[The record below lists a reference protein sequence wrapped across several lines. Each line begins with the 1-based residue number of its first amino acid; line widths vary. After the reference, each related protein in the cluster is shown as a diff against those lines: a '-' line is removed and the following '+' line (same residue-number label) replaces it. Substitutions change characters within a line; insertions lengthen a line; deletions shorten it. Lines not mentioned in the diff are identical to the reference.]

1 MTFRFICKVVTSKI
15 WWYTKKFASKLGIS
29 ERTLR
34 EYENDQIEP
43 SESVQLKLFEL
54 KEKLRVKVDLD
65 ATYYHIQHNGNT
77 FDGDTCWIGYVDEE
91 NGNFTEIREFSEFA
105 GIDVARYV
113 EEDEIVINTVN
124 DIFIYLNEYTRGY
137 VRKDICEHHMRYYLE
152 PIYVTEEEQTKLY
165 KYIESLY
172 S

>member
-1 MTFRFICKVVTSKI
+1 M
-15 WWYTKKFASKLGIS
+15 
-29 ERTLR
+29 R

-124 DIFIYLNEYTRGY
+124 DIFIYLTEYTWGY
-137 VRKDICEHHMRYYLE
+137 VRKDICERHMSYYLD
-152 PIYVTEEEQTKLY
+152 PYYVAEEG
-165 KYIESLY
+165 
-172 S
+172 